1 MATRALIAKDLGND
15 QVKYIYSHWDG
26 YPSHVGRILFGHY
39 NTEEKLDALLE
50 QGDVSILAEEIG
62 EKHPFGEDVK
72 GACTFYGRDRGEKG
86 VEAKVIVAVDEKTIR
101 ERADECGA
109 EYVYLFRNN
118 EWQYLKVY
126 GNGSFAPLTEE
137 VVEKSN

>member
-1 MATRALIAKDLGND
+1 MATRALIAKYLGDD

-62 EKHPFGEDVK
+62 EKHPFGDAVEGV
-72 GACTFYGRDRGEKG
+72 CTFYGRDRDEKN
-86 VEAKVIVAVDEKTIR
+86 VEAKVFVAPDEKNFR

-109 EYVYLFRNN
+109 EYVYLFREN
-118 EWQYLKVY
+118 EWHYLKVY
-126 GNGSFAPLTEE
+126 GHDPFSPLTKEI
-137 VVEKSN
+137 VKKDN